1 MATIQQVERMLQA
14 PHAYGIHTMQVMSIE
29 FLPSKP
35 KAIQWLW
42 GKKDGEKHYKLNA
55 CHTIHQNSYTLV
67 DAARMP
73 SALHE
78 MTEGAELYV
87 ERIDFAFDNYVYP
100 YNTFFLLN
108 AVLAQLFAQVYSLTN
123 NGLTLQVPLDGEK
136 IKDFFVKY
144 NEYGTDE
151 LEFEVSYYQKILQYP
166 ASGINGR
173 LELRCLDAGGTVT
186 EGIQRILQLL
196 DGACTRE
203 NYDAL
208 IQDQTDKLK
217 AEWARMKAHRLSA
230 PHCTPLWLDYNRL
243 RIISAEQTDKLK
255 AEWARMKAHRLSA
268 PHCTPL
274 WLDYNRLR
282 IISAE
287 QLYALLQ
294 ELRPDI
300 DAQALVR
307 RYNAARTENER
318 LTRSNLVSF
327 DKLTK
332 YMKLLRKYLYLYVQK
347 YKYSLSQLPKCN
359 KKPLKADQGK
369 ERLSENSGNC
379 PW

>member
-1 MATIQQVERMLQA
+1 MATIQQAERMLQE
-14 PHAYGIHTMQVMSIE
+14 PHAYGIHTMQAKSIE
-29 FLPSKP
+29 FLPSEP

-42 GKKDGEKHYKLNA
+42 GRKDGEKHYKLNA
-55 CHTIHQNSYTLV
+55 CQFIHQNSYTLI
-67 DAARMP
+67 DAAQMP

-78 MTEGAELYV
+78 MTEGAGLYV
-87 ERIDFAFDNYVYP
+87 ERVDFAFDNYVYP
-100 YNTFFLLN
+100 YDTFFPLN

-123 NGLTLQVPLDGEK
+123 NGLTVQVPLDGK
-136 IKDFFVKY
+136 LIKDFFVKY
-144 NEYGTDE
+144 NKYGTDTV
-151 LEFEVSYYQKILQYP
+151 LFEISYYQKILQYP

-173 LELRCLDAGGTVT
+173 LELRCLDAGGTVL
-186 EGIQRILQLL
+186 EGIQRIIQLL
-196 DGACTRE
+196 DGACTRG

-208 IQDQTDKLK
+208 IQDQTDKLR
-217 AEWARMKAHRLSA
+217 AEWARMRAH
-230 PHCTPLWLDYNRL
+230 
-243 RIISAEQTDKLK
+243 K
-255 AEWARMKAHRLSA
+255 LSA

-287 QLYALLQ
+287 QLYTLLH
-294 ELRPDI
+294 ELRPGV
-300 DAQALVR
+300 DAYALVR
-307 RYNAARTENER
+307 RYNAARDQNER

-332 YMKLLRKYLYLYVQK
+332 YVTLLRKHLYLYARK

-369 ERLSENSGNC
+369 ERLSENSDDELFE
-379 PW
+379 

>member
-1 MATIQQVERMLQA
+1 
-14 PHAYGIHTMQVMSIE
+14 
-29 FLPSKP
+29 
-35 KAIQWLW
+35 
-42 GKKDGEKHYKLNA
+42 
-55 CHTIHQNSYTLV
+55 
-67 DAARMP
+67 MP

-87 ERIDFAFDNYVYP
+87 ERVDFAFDNYVYP
-100 YNTFFLLN
+100 YDTFFPLN
-108 AVLAQLFAQVYSLTN
+108 TVLAQLFAQVYSLTN
-123 NGLTLQVPLDGEK
+123 NGLTVQVPLDGK
-136 IKDFFVKY
+136 LIKDFFVKY
-144 NEYGTDE
+144 NKYGTDTV
-151 LEFEVSYYQKILQYP
+151 LFEISYYQKILQYP

-173 LELRCLDAGGTVT
+173 LELRCLEAGDTVL
-186 EGIQRILQLL
+186 EGIQRIIRLL

-208 IQDQTDKLK
+208 IQDQTDKLR
-217 AEWARMKAHRLSA
+217 AEWARMRARRLSV
-230 PHCTPLWLDYNRL
+230 
-243 RIISAEQTDKLK
+243 
-255 AEWARMKAHRLSA
+255 

-287 QLYALLQ
+287 QLYTLLQ
-294 ELRPDI
+294 ELRPGI
-300 DAQALVR
+300 DAHALVR
-307 RYNAARTENER
+307 RYNAARDENER

-332 YMKLLRKYLYLYVQK
+332 YVTLLRKHLYLYARK

-369 ERLSENSGNC
+369 ERLSENSDDELF
-379 PW
+379 

>member
-173 LELRCLDAGGTVT
+173 LELRCLDAGGTVQ
-186 EGIQRILQLL
+186 EGIQRILHLL

-208 IQDQTDKLK
+208 IQD
-217 AEWARMKAHRLSA
+217 
-230 PHCTPLWLDYNRL
+230 
-243 RIISAEQTDKLK
+243 QTDKLK